1 MLRHPL
7 VFRIAWEKRGSGNFR
22 PGVNSNVGSLS
33 APANVEQ
40 VPKELKHGVNTA
52 QRHLL
57 GTVNATDISLAEA
70 IKTVEDA
77 IRYFDDDEAS
87 TSDSFHYSRL
97 ARVVEQYSHQLGD
110 VATQF
115 NSQCP
120 NLIWSMLLS
129 CKLTLSDLLNSL
141 NEMNK
146 FMSSTTVVS
155 STNPAET
162 PKPEVNPKFGN
173 YTNYTNTSAPYTT
186 PMGGGEQ
193 TPKTG
198 KGGDGSDLFTTS
210 KSGIVTIAGQNYTNG
225 TNGSHFTNYTETH
238 ALFTP
243 PMGWRTKPG
252 NRYGR

>member
-1 MLRHPL
+1 MVALQSNRVKEENNMNAKTILAGTTVVAALTGAAPPL
-7 VFRIAWEKRGSGNFR
+7 GVSNSLGKRGSGNFR

-155 STNPAET
+155 STNQQKLEARS
-162 PKPEVNPKFGN
+162 KSEVWKLYKLHKYICSIYYSDGWWR
-173 YTNYTNTSAPYTT
+173 TNT
-186 PMGGGEQ
+186 E
-193 TPKTG
+193 
-198 KGGDGSDLFTTS
+198 
-210 KSGIVTIAGQNYTNG
+210 
-225 TNGSHFTNYTETH
+225 
-238 ALFTP
+238 
-243 PMGWRTKPG
+243 
-252 NRYGR
+252 NR